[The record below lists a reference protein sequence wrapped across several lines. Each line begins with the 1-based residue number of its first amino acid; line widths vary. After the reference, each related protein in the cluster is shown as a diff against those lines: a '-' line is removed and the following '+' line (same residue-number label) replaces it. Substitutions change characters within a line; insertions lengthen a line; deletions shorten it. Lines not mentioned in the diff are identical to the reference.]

1 MGESLENQKIRNK
14 ITSAFDLPK
23 EITLNLPLISMIGKE
38 EVTIEN
44 YKGLIEYSD
53 ERIRFNT
60 SCGVVKI
67 EGKNLFL
74 KKITTEYIL
83 ITGSITNLEYLL

>member
-1 MGESLENQKIRNK
+1 MGEGLENRKIKNK
-14 ITSAFDLPK
+14 LTSVFDLPK
-23 EITLNLPLISMIGKE
+23 EITLNLPIISMIGKE

-44 YKGLIEYSD
+44 YKGLIEYSE

-67 EGKNLFL
+67 EGKSLFL
-74 KKITTEYIL
+74 KKITTEYI
-83 ITGSITNLEYLL
+83 IIIGSITNLEYLL